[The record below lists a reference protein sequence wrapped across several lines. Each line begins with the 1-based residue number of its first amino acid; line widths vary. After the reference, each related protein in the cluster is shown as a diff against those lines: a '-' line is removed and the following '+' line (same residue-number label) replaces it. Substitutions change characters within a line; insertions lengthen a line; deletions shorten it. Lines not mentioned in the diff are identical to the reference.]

1 MSAQAEGIGAPSHI
15 SLPFSQAQDIAVSKA
30 GGGHAGRAACF
41 LRTGARLQNRGRP
54 DIINQYHLP
63 SGHNEEVAYMPDL
76 NELRKI
82 LLKVQKPA
90 RYTGGEPAC
99 VFKDKKD
106 VQLRFAFC
114 FPDTY
119 EVGMSFLGMKILY
132 EILNDRREFWCER
145 VFMPWV
151 DMKAEMEQQG
161 VPLYALESKDPL
173 SAFDVVG
180 FTLQYELSYTNI
192 LAMLQLGGIPLLASQ
207 RGEADPFVVAGGPC
221 ACNAEPLADFFDL
234 FMLGEGEVQ
243 LPDVCDA
250 ILAGRKAGLSKHDI
264 LVKLAQI
271 PGVYVPS
278 LYDVSYFPDGRVRKV
293 EPRCGAPAVVTKAI
307 LPDMNAQPLP
317 RNFVVPMIGAVHDR
331 AQIEVLRGCVRGCRF
346 CQAGFLY
353 RPMRQRDAGMLS
365 AAGRTLCE
373 NTGYDEISLTSL
385 STSDH
390 GQLEELLD
398 DMLEWT
404 GKEHVSMSLPS
415 LRIDNFSQSLV
426 EKTSRVRKSG
436 LTFAPEA
443 GTQRLRDVINKNVTM
458 EEIEKTCAL
467 AFDAGYTS
475 VKLYF
480 MMGLPTETLEDIEG
494 IAQTAQRVVEL
505 FYQNPNRPKGKS
517 VQVSISVACFVP
529 KPHTPF
535 EFVPQDT
542 QEVLREKQQHL
553 LHSVKSRKISISYH
567 DSRTS
572 FLEAVF
578 AKGDRRLGAVL
589 LEAFRRGCYF
599 DSWEEHFHFDIWLQ
613 VFRDM
618 GVDPAFYANRAL
630 SADETLPWDHLDYG
644 VTKQYLIR
652 EYEKAMQARTTQP
665 CNRSCA
671 GCGANNLLGRACFDY
686 R

>member
-1 MSAQAEGIGAPSHI
+1 
-15 SLPFSQAQDIAVSKA
+15 
-30 GGGHAGRAACF
+30 
-41 LRTGARLQNRGRP
+41 
-54 DIINQYHLP
+54 
-63 SGHNEEVAYMPDL
+63 MPDL
-76 NELRKI
+76 NELRQA

-90 RYTGGEPAC
+90 RYTGGEPGC
-99 VFKDKKD
+99 VYKDKKD

-132 EILNDRREFWCER
+132 EILNDRKEFWCER

-151 DMKAEMEQQG
+151 DMKAEMERQNI
-161 VPLYALESKDPL
+161 PLYALESKDPL
-173 SAFDVVG
+173 SEFDVVG

-207 RGEADPFVVAGGPC
+207 RGEDAPFVVAGGPC

-234 FMLGEGEVQ
+234 FMLGEGELQ
-243 LPDVCDA
+243 LPDVCDT
-250 ILAGRKAGLSKHDI
+250 ILEGRRAGLCKHDI

-271 PGVYVPS
+271 PGVYVPK
-278 LYDVSYFPDGRVRKV
+278 LYEVSYFPDGRVEKV
-293 EPRCGAPAVVTKAI
+293 TPRCGAPAVVTKAI

-365 AAGRTLCE
+365 EAGRVLCE

-458 EEIEKTCAL
+458 EEIEKTCNL

-542 QEVLREKQQHL
+542 QEALQKKQQHL
-553 LHSVKSRKISISYH
+553 LHSVKSRKISVSYH

-599 DSWEEHFHFDIWLQ
+599 DSWEEHFRFDTWMQ

-630 SADETLPWDHLDYG
+630 GFDETLPWDHLDYG

-665 CNRSCA
+665 CNRACA

>member
-1 MSAQAEGIGAPSHI
+1 
-15 SLPFSQAQDIAVSKA
+15 
-30 GGGHAGRAACF
+30 
-41 LRTGARLQNRGRP
+41 
-54 DIINQYHLP
+54 
-63 SGHNEEVAYMPDL
+63 MPDL
-76 NELRKI
+76 NELRQA

-90 RYTGGEPAC
+90 RYTGGEPGC
-99 VFKDKKD
+99 VYKDKKD

-132 EILNDRREFWCER
+132 EILNDRKEFWCER

-151 DMKAEMEQQG
+151 DMKAEMERQNI
-161 VPLYALESKDPL
+161 PLYALESKDPL
-173 SAFDVVG
+173 SEFDVVG

-207 RGEADPFVVAGGPC
+207 RGEDAPFVVAGGPC

-243 LPDVCDA
+243 LPDVCDT
-250 ILAGRKAGLSKHDI
+250 ILEGRRAGLCKHDI

-271 PGVYVPS
+271 PGVYVPK
-278 LYDVSYFPDGRVRKV
+278 LYEVSYLPDGRVEKV
-293 EPRCGAPAVVTKAI
+293 TPRCGAPAVVTKAI

-365 AAGRTLCE
+365 EAGRVLCE

-458 EEIEKTCAL
+458 EEIEKTCTL

-542 QEVLREKQQHL
+542 QEALQKKQQHL
-553 LHSVKSRKISISYH
+553 LHSVKSRKISVSYH

-599 DSWEEHFHFDIWLQ
+599 DSWEEHFHFDTWMQ

-630 SADETLPWDHLDYG
+630 GFDETLPWDHLDYG

-652 EYEKAMQARTTQP
+652 EYEKAIQARTTQP
-665 CNRSCA
+665 CNRACA